1 MDMIKL
7 LFNLK
12 LHQSSE
18 MWHRIVLYVGI
29 NILEE
34 PDTSTI
40 QGTRM
45 ITYLNDGGSYS
56 EMLVFIC

>member
-1 MDMIKL
+1 ML
-7 LFNLK
+7 
-12 LHQSSE
+12 
-18 MWHRIVLYVGI
+18 HRIVLYVGI

-45 ITYLNDGGSYS
+45 ITYLNEGGSYS
-56 EMLVFIC
+56 EMLVLIC